1 MANKTAPLLPST
13 GDLLHQFGDQLRLA
27 RRRRRLSAK
36 QVAERAGMSPTTLRS
51 LERGASGVTVGA
63 YLSVMQVLGIEKDME
78 LLAKADPLGRELQDA
93 QLSAFAPISTA
104 VISEK
109 LRKSIE
115 SLTKSQTDQIAAIAT
130 SFEPSRKAFESLN
143 KLTAGL
149 TAVTVP
155 CEQLR
160 KSIESLT
167 KSQTEQI
174 ASMASSFKP
183 IFKAIESL
191 RRSIAGLTSAT
202 VPSEQLRKSI
212 ESLTKSQTDQF
223 AVIASSFEPSRK
235 VIESLNQLTAGLPA
249 ATVPT
254 KQLHKPIESL
264 STSLKHQIAAVASSF
279 KPIFIDIDFL
289 NKTMAGLT
297 AATVPSEQ
305 LRKSIESL
313 SKSQMD
319 QIASIVSSFETMR
332 AWTQKNSFTNSET
345 LAKLINSKPRPPKTR
360 F

>member
-1 MANKTAPLLPST
+1 M
-13 GDLLHQFGDQLRLA
+13 
-27 RRRRRLSAK
+27 
-36 QVAERAGMSPTTLRS
+36 
-51 LERGASGVTVGA
+51 
-63 YLSVMQVLGIEKDME
+63 
-78 LLAKADPLGRELQDA
+78 
-93 QLSAFAPISTA
+93 
-104 VISEK
+104 
-109 LRKSIE
+109 
-115 SLTKSQTDQIAAIAT
+115 
-130 SFEPSRKAFESLN
+130 
-143 KLTAGL
+143 
-149 TAVTVP
+149 
-155 CEQLR
+155 
-160 KSIESLT
+160 
-167 KSQTEQI
+167 
-174 ASMASSFKP
+174 
-183 IFKAIESL
+183 
-191 RRSIAGLTSAT
+191 
-202 VPSEQLRKSI
+202 PSEQLRKSI

-319 QIASIVSSFETMR
+319 QIAAIVSSFETMR

>member
-1 MANKTAPLLPST
+1 MANKTTPLLPST
-13 GDLLHQFGDQLRLA
+13 GDLLHQFGDRLRLA

-115 SLTKSQTDQIAAIAT
+115 SLTKSQTDQ
-130 SFEPSRKAFESLN
+130 
-143 KLTAGL
+143 
-149 TAVTVP
+149 
-155 CEQLR
+155 
-160 KSIESLT
+160 
-167 KSQTEQI
+167 
-174 ASMASSFKP
+174 
-183 IFKAIESL
+183 
-191 RRSIAGLTSAT
+191 
-202 VPSEQLRKSI
+202 
-212 ESLTKSQTDQF
+212 F

-235 VIESLNQLTAGLPA
+235 AIESLNQLTAGLPA
-249 ATVPT
+249 ATVPSE
-254 KQLHKPIESL
+254 QLHKPIESL
-264 STSLKHQIAAVASSF
+264 STSLIHQIAAVASSF

-289 NKTMAGLT
+289 NKTTAGLT

-305 LRKSIESL
+305 LSKSVESL

-319 QIASIVSSFETMR
+319 QIAAIVSSFETMR

-345 LAKLINSKPRPPKTR
+345 LAKLINSKPRPPKMR